1 MRSEKIISKALEKST
16 KSITNLLIENFPG
29 CKETVNFAAK
39 ENFKEWA
46 AMLFE
51 LRKWKMSPAE
61 LVLSEIKIIPSKEKE
76 VLKELSSYKDLEDL
90 SHISV
95 VKLPD
100 DTLHLLDGYHR
111 YFIAKGRGINN
122 LKGIIWEKATNKHP
136 SADKVRKEL
145 IYNI

>member
-1 MRSEKIISKALEKST
+1 MRTEKIISRALEKST
-16 KSITNLLIENFPG
+16 EAINKLLIEAFPD
-29 CKETVNFAAK
+29 CAETINFAAK

-51 LRKWKMSPAE
+51 LRKWKMSPKK
-61 LVLSEIKIIPSKEKE
+61 LILSEIKIIPSKEKE
-76 VLKELSSYKDLEDL
+76 VLKELSTYKDLEDL
-90 SHISV
+90 SNISV

-111 YFIAKGRGINN
+111 FFLAKSRGIEA
-122 LKGIIWEKATNKHP
+122 LKGVVWEKSTNKHP